1 MQTDVQRIATK
12 STDSF
17 VRESRICCTHIY
29 DSFIIQSTHTHTI
42 YIRIRIRNEIEWRER
57 RHKIY
62 RSVVRGCACL
72 VCFMYVLVILHTLKH
87 YFKAGKNW
95 WLSLFTLAFS
105 STLPHYVPLYKLYVS
120 RWPGHTNV
128 TTYAYAHI
136 IYHFTYKSYVNF
148 PSSGISEPRERE
160 REKNWTHTRKSFE
173 CPAKKSNTHAPLFYC
188 YISPYLNWSGY
199 VFYALSYV
207 FISLFTINR
216 MCFTWFPSKYRVCV

>member
-1 MQTDVQRIATK
+1 MIPLSYKA
-12 STDSF
+12 
-17 VRESRICCTHIY
+17 
-29 DSFIIQSTHTHTI
+29 HTHKI

-95 WLSLFTLAFS
+95 WLSLFILAFS

-148 PSSGISEPRERE
+148 PSSGISESRERERE
-160 REKNWTHTRKSFE
+160 REKTERTHESRSNVQLKRAIHMLPFFIAIFHLISTGPAMYFTHYLTFSYRFSLSTE
-173 CPAKKSNTHAPLFYC
+173 CVLHDFHRNIVCACSIASNT
-188 YISPYLNWSGY
+188 
-199 VFYALSYV
+199 
-207 FISLFTINR
+207 
-216 MCFTWFPSKYRVCV
+216 